1 MEKFC
6 LKWNDFQSSVT
17 NSFRN
22 VRNEKDFCDVTLVS
36 DDEVSIKAHKFVLSS
51 SSTFFKTILLN
62 NPHQHPLLYLS
73 GINSTD
79 LNFVLDYIYQGEVQ
93 LFQEQLDSFLNVAQ
107 MLKIEGLL
115 SNEKEDKADTIDQ
128 KTYPPEAEDLG
139 LKTNLD
145 NRRQTNK
152 AFKRDHEQE
161 ESSQNVGVLTAI
173 DSTDANEIKA
183 KVRELIEKI
192 DGKYSCKVCHKSS
205 SDASNMQRHI
215 ETHID
220 GLSYNCQYCGKT
232 FRTKNSLSG
241 HVTRFH
247 STNQM

>member
-115 SNEKEDKADTIDQ
+115 SNEKEDKADTIEQ
-128 KTYPPEAEDLG
+128 KTFPPEAEDLG
-139 LKTNLD
+139 IKTKLN
-145 NRRQTNK
+145 NKRPTNK
-152 AFKRDHEQE
+152 TFKRDQKQE
-161 ESSQNVGVLTAI
+161 ESSGNVGILSAVDA
-173 DSTDANEIKA
+173 TDTNEIKA
-183 KVRELIEKI
+183 KVRELLEKT
-192 DGKYSCKVCHKSS
+192 DGKFSCKICHKSS
-205 SDASNMQRHI
+205 SDLGNMQ
-215 ETHID
+215 
-220 GLSYNCQYCGKT
+220 
-232 FRTKNSLSG
+232 
-241 HVTRFH
+241 
-247 STNQM
+247 

>member
-6 LKWNDFQSSVT
+6 LKWNDFQSSLT

-36 DDEVSIKAHKFVLSS
+36 DDEVSIKVHKFVLSY

-115 SNEKEDKADTIDQ
+115 SNENEDKADTVDQ
-128 KTYPPEAEDLG
+128 KTFSPEVKDSG
-139 LKTNLD
+139 LKTRIENK
-145 NRRQTNK
+145 RPTNK

-161 ESSQNVGVLTAI
+161 ESSQNDGIISAI

-183 KVRELIEKI
+183 KVKQLLEKI
-192 DGKYSCKVCHKSS
+192 DGIYVCKVCQKSS
-205 SDASNMQRHI
+205 SHQHALLRHI

-220 GLSYNCQYCGKT
+220 GISYNCQYCGKT
-232 FRTKNSLSG
+232 FRSVNSLSC
-241 HVTRFH
+241 HKSVYH
-247 STNQM
+247 KNI